1 VSPAAAAAGRYADLC
16 SDLEKQ
22 LPSFPPAEGET
33 KPITFKR
40 ILLNTCQDEFEAAA
54 DARRVSVGR
63 DRRLQCLLVLLPPTG
78 PGGDQLHQ
86 RYQLPCQ
93 SLRRCDTQRPGL

>member
-1 VSPAAAAAGRYADLC
+1 MALVSAAVSLVLCAAAACRYADLC

-54 DARRVSVGR
+54 DARRVSKEQWGR
-63 DRRLQCLLVLLPPTG
+63 CHHVE
-78 PGGDQLHQ
+78 
-86 RYQLPCQ
+86 C
-93 SLRRCDTQRPGL
+93 